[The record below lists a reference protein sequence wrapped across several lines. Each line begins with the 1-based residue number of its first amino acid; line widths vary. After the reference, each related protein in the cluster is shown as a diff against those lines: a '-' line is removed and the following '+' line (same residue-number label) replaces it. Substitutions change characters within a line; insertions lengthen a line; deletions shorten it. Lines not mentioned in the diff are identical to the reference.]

1 MCDYS
6 LMMIDN
12 RLAVEGE
19 HLVAHRFK
27 SGSVG
32 LVSMLDFTKWQLRP
46 RGGFWQRC
54 KECFSSRSEPAP
66 VVCIPPGAR
75 LRVQAIPQTL
85 RDRFGLDGNED
96 ATFTQ
101 ISADVNWHRDALLFS
116 NKATVLLQALPEGQ
130 ALKVLG
136 LASSEASEPVP
147 AHVRFVPAA

>member
-6 LMMIDN
+6 LMMIDS

-19 HLVAHRFK
+19 QLVAHRFK

-32 LVSMLDFTKWQLRP
+32 LISMLDFTKWRARP

-54 KECFSSRSEPAP
+54 RECFTARNEPAP

-75 LRVQAIPQTL
+75 LRLEGLPQPL
-85 RDRFGLDGNED
+85 RERFDLGGKED

-101 ISADVNWHRDALLFS
+101 ISADVNWHRDALRFS
-116 NKATVLLQALPEGQ
+116 NQATVLLQALPEGQ
-130 ALKVLG
+130 TLKVLG
-136 LASSEASEPVP
+136 LSSSEIDEPVP
-147 AHVRFVPAA
+147 ASARFVPTA

>member
-19 HLVAHRFK
+19 QLVAHRFR

-32 LVSMLDFTKWQLRP
+32 LVSMLDFTKWRTRP

-54 KECFSSRSEPAP
+54 RECFTARHEPAP

-75 LRVQAIPQTL
+75 LRVEGVPETL
-85 RDRFGLDGNED
+85 RDRFGLDGQED

-101 ISADVNWHRDALLFS
+101 ISADVNWHRDALRFA
-116 NKATVLLQALPEGQ
+116 NQATVLLQALPEGQ
-130 ALKVLG
+130 TLKVLD
-136 LASSEASEPVP
+136 LSSSEAHDPLP
-147 AHVRFVPAA
+147 ASVRFAPAG

>member
-19 HLVAHRFK
+19 NLVAHRFK

-32 LVSMLDFTKWQLRP
+32 LVSMVDFTKWQLRP
-46 RGGFWQRC
+46 RGGLWQRC

-75 LRVQAIPQTL
+75 LRLQSVPQSL
-85 RDRFGLDGNED
+85 RDRFGLGASEV

-101 ISADVNWHRDALLFS
+101 ISADVNWHRDALRFS

-130 ALKVLG
+130 SLKVLG
-136 LASSEASEPVP
+136 LSSSEVTEPLPVH
-147 AHVRFVPAA
+147 ARFVPVA

>member
-19 HLVAHRFK
+19 QLVAHRFR

-32 LVSMLDFTKWQLRP
+32 LVSMLDFTKWRSRP

-54 KECFSSRSEPAP
+54 RECFSVRHEPAP

-75 LRVQAIPQTL
+75 LRLERVPQTL
-85 RDRFGLDGNED
+85 RDRLGLNGLED

-101 ISADVNWHRDALLFS
+101 ISADVNWHRDALRFS
-116 NKATVLLQALPEGQ
+116 NQVTILLQALPEGQ
-130 ALKVLG
+130 TLKVLG
-136 LASSEASEPVP
+136 LSSSEAHEPVP
-147 AHVRFVPAA
+147 ASVRFVPAA